1 MMEKVRLSLDDLHV
15 QSFATTGAGAAPRG
29 TVRGHDSVTD
39 PVNCPTADP
48 AWDTCWES
56 CYGSCWSCQGS
67 CDGSCDCY
75 SGACGGSESFL
86 ASNCQ

>member
-1 MMEKVRLSLDDLHV
+1 MEKVRLSLDELRV
-15 QSFATTGAGAAPRG
+15 QSFTTTGGPAENRG
-29 TVRGHDSVTD
+29 TVRGHDSATD

-56 CYGSCWSCQGS
+56 CWGSCGSCHQS
-67 CDGSCDCY
+67 CDGSCDCW